1 MSRNHYLL
9 PLLAGTLALTAC
21 DFAPEPPTRAEQKPS
36 ELSAPLRASN
46 AEAAELYRVV
56 ETYFDLYLAL
66 NPIRATE
73 LGDHRFDD
81 RFGDYLSMSWMADS
95 LGIEQESLEKLQAI
109 DPKRLAG
116 EDLVTYQAFKRQR
129 ELSIDGYRYP
139 SELLAINS
147 FSNWPGVFAQLGSGQ
162 GAQPFR
168 TTRDYDNF
176 LARMDGFVVW
186 VDQAI
191 NNLRAG
197 VTKGV
202 VLPKSVVERTLPQLE
217 AFGRLEDPRQTVF
230 WQPLLSFP
238 AGPSVAD
245 RRRLLQAYDEKLRT
259 KVLPAYRRLHDYLA
273 QEYLPR
279 ARDTESWSNL
289 PSGDLW
295 YAHLVRYYTSTDM
308 TAQDVHELGQREV
321 ARLRA
326 DLAGSQGAL
335 GIAGDPR
342 TVSDAL
348 GADPRFQ
355 FGNAQSLLAG
365 YAALRDRVEA
375 RLPTLF
381 LRRPKSTFE
390 IRPVE
395 SFRAAAAAAVSHV
408 PPSADGARA
417 GVFYVNTSELTSRPS
432 YAMDALYLGEAVPG
446 HLYQATIAQETPNL
460 PRFRRFGDDAAFVA
474 GWALYAESLGS
485 ELGLYA
491 DPYSEFGALAAELA
505 RAASLVVDTG
515 IHAKGWS
522 RQRASEYLR
531 ANTALGETDIAAEVD
546 RYSACPGQALAGK
559 VGQLK
564 ILELRRSAEQRL
576 GARFDLREF
585 HEQVTGSGSLPLSVL
600 EARIN
605 RWLEAR
611 GQRSATS
618 DQ

>member
-1 MSRNHYLL
+1 MSRNHFLLPLL

-21 DFAPEPPTRAEQKPS
+21 DFAPEPLARAEEKS
-36 ELSAPLRASN
+36 SALSAPLRASN
-46 AEAAELYRVV
+46 AATVELYRVV
-56 ETYFDLYLAL
+56 ETYFDQYLAL

-81 RFGDYLSMSWMADS
+81 RFGDYVSMSWMADS
-95 LGIEQESLEKLQAI
+95 LGIEQESLERLQAI
-109 DPKRLAG
+109 DRQQLTG
-116 EDLVTYQAFKRQR
+116 EDLVTYEAFKRQR
-129 ELSIDGYRYP
+129 ELGIGGYRYP

-147 FSNWPGVFAQLGSGQ
+147 FANWPGVFAQLGSGQ

-202 VLPKSVVERTLPQLE
+202 VLPQVVVERTLPQLE

-230 WQPLLSFP
+230 WQPLLNFP

-279 ARDTESWSNL
+279 ARDTVSWSNL

-295 YAHLVRYYTSTDM
+295 YAYLVRYYTSTDM
-308 TAQDVHELGQREV
+308 TPADVHELGQREV

-326 DLAGSQGAL
+326 DLVGLQGAL
-335 GIAGDPR
+335 GIAGEPR
-342 TVSDAL
+342 AMFDAL
-348 GADPRFQ
+348 RTDSRFQ
-355 FGNAQSLLAG
+355 FGNAQSMLAG
-365 YAALRDRVEA
+365 YAALHDRVDA
-375 RLPTLF
+375 RLPSLF

-390 IRPVE
+390 IRPIE
-395 SFRAAAAAAVSHV
+395 GFRAAAATAASYS
-408 PPSADGARA
+408 PPSADGGRA
-417 GVFYVNTSELTSRPS
+417 GVFYVNTSELASRPS
-432 YAMDALYLGEAVPG
+432 YAMDALYLSEAVPG
-446 HLYQATIAQETPNL
+446 HLYQTALAQETPNL
-460 PRFRRFGDDAAFVA
+460 PRFRRFGDDIAFVA
-474 GWALYAESLGS
+474 GWALYAESLGA
-485 ELGLYA
+485 ELGLLT
-491 DPYSEFGALAAELA
+491 DPYSQFGALNLELW
-505 RAASLVVDTG
+505 RAAALVVDTG
-515 IHAKGWS
+515 LHAQGWS

-531 ANTALGETDIAAEVD
+531 ANTALGEADIAAEVD
-546 RYSACPGQALAGK
+546 RYVACPGQALADK

-564 ILELRRSAEQRL
+564 ILELRRRAEQRL
-576 GARFDLREF
+576 GERFDLREF
-585 HEQVTGSGSLPLSVL
+585 HEQVIGSGSQPLSVL
-600 EARIN
+600 ETRIN
-605 RWLEAR
+605 RWIAAR
-611 GQRSATS
+611 R
-618 DQ
+618 